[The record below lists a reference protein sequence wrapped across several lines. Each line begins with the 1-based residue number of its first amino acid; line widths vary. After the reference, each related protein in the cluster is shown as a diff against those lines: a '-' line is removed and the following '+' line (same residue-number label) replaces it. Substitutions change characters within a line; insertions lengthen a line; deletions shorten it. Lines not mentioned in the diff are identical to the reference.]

1 MAILRYGEAL
11 TNYGSPTDQ
20 IHLPSLAPTASS
32 ATSVTLTDKNGAVIT
47 ITGTGLTLGVGG
59 ITGGTVTAIALFAP
73 GGVSLYVGA
82 GVAELPALIT
92 EVLDL
97 GRTVRASNLRA
108 VEVEVVNHAMAAHGL
123 PELLVCA
130 DARELSPSHDHLN
143 MVSVLSDPE
152 TFPMVSGIAYGRLHP
167 VHVDVDELVRER
179 ADVEALVD
187 GVCRGLSLPGLIT
200 TTVEEVPWLL
210 AWAEAKGFVIE
221 PDEAMIETAIVGD
234 PIGFLRVQARPSA

>member
-1 MAILRYGEAL
+1 MALSARARAAIAAVLASLDLQRLADVYCEHGGAAFWADRLGPVRELGCEWARAL
-11 TNYGSPTDQ
+11 TER
-20 IHLPSLAPTASS
+20 L
-32 ATSVTLTDKNGAVIT
+32 
-47 ITGTGLTLGVGG
+47 
-59 ITGGTVTAIALFAP
+59 AP